1 MPDAIK
7 RQLQAL
13 HCRQHRDCRGDHAVA
28 VEQRRAKQA
37 EQHQHPA
44 QTRIGCRR
52 APRQSGQR
60 HDAALALV
68 VGTQHEQYV
77 FDRDHPDQ
85 RPEHQRQNAQHAVMV
100 GLHAVMTGEDFFEGV
115 QRAGADVAINHA
127 DGGDEQAD

>member
-1 MPDAIK
+1 MQPLDR
-7 RQLQAL
+7 RQY
-13 HCRQHRDCRGDHAVA
+13 RDRRGNHAVA
-28 VEQRRAKQA
+28 IEQRGA
-37 EQHQHPA
+37 EQSQQYQYPA
-44 QTRIGCRR
+44 QPRIRRGR
-52 APRQSGQR
+52 APGQGGQR

-100 GLHAVMTGEDFFEGV
+100 GLHAVMAGEDFFEGV